1 MFRLILKQ
9 QLKSLSERAIKKHKM
24 EMIVVTGWYDT
35 SIVKDLTYTLLH
47 SKYNVRKMI
56 GSPWWDFTVPL
67 TILGY
72 EDKKRS
78 VLGWIILL
86 IRSSFRLLFGGSN
99 PQSII
104 LNLNYTKD
112 DTAKFWSSFVTP
124 DILIVTHFN
133 KDLKILENLL
143 KNTKKDSG
151 SIIVNSKDISEV
163 KKIIG
168 DYEKIFVFGDKD
180 EKKSDLF
187 FRIAEQHRLI
197 VKYQGKEYE
206 VQTQF
211 IPMIKYESIA
221 AALSVAI
228 VKGIPLLEALYS
240 LLKFEMPLKLVKNI
254 RGALDEE
261 ES

>member
-9 QLKSLSERAIKKHKM
+9 KLKYLSKFAIRKHKM
-24 EMIVVTGWYDT
+24 EMVVVTGWYDT

-47 SKYNVRKMI
+47 SKFTVRKMLN
-56 GSPWWDFTVPL
+56 SPWWDFTVPL

-78 VLGWIILL
+78 VLSWIFLL
-86 IRSSFRLLFGGSN
+86 MRSNFRLTFGGSN
-99 PQSII
+99 PQSMI

-112 DTAKFWSSFVTP
+112 DTAKYWSSFVTP

-133 KDLKILENLL
+133 KDLKILENLI
-143 KNTKKDSG
+143 KNTKKKSG
-151 SIIVNSKDISEV
+151 WIVLNSQDLSLVE
-163 KKIIG
+163 KIIG
-168 DYEKIFVFGDKD
+168 TYEKVFVFGEG
-180 EKKSDLF
+180 EKGFEMPDLQY
-187 FRIAEQHRLI
+187 RVAEKNKLI
-197 VKYQGKEYE
+197 VKHLDKEYE

-228 VKGIPLLEALYS
+228 VKGISIMEALYS
-240 LLKFEMPLKLVKNI
+240 LLKFEMPLKLVKNV
-254 RGALDEE
+254 RGVL
-261 ES
+261 S